1 MGIIKEIWE
10 LVVEEWENKYSSLKK
25 KLFMVIFLSWL
36 SICTVAIFSTL
47 VVCSVIILVQ
57 KISAMTTAIPTVIVG
72 GWGGNAQQLEFL
84 NKAIPNSIVMMEDTA
99 SAFIPKGDVSK
110 KVKELEKKLVAQ
122 GIKKAD
128 FIGYSYGGL
137 VVKEFASKHP
147 EFVGKIVLIGTPN
160 GGYKNWPFNE
170 KSLID
175 RNIPIYLIGGTKS
188 AEKWYLADENND
200 GWVDQSSLLSIP
212 ISGDARFFLLNH
224 LELIQSIEVANQI
237 NDWLAGEEK

>member
-1 MGIIKEIWE
+1 MKKIIFIIFFL
-10 LVVEEWENKYSSLKK
+10 LV
-25 KLFMVIFLSWL
+25 
-36 SICTVAIFSTL
+36 
-47 VVCSVIILVQ
+47 
-57 KISAMTTAIPTVIVG
+57 TAIIVVAEDVKIVIVG
-72 GWGGNAQQLEFL
+72 GWGGNAKQLEFL
-84 NKAIPNSIVMMEDTA
+84 KKEIPNSIITMEDTA
-99 SAFIPKGDVSK
+99 SSLIPNGDVSK
-110 KVKELEKKLVAQ
+110 KVKELEEKLASW
-122 GIKKAD
+122 GLKKAD